1 MRIYSDANDPGVLI
15 HASDETYTFKNIRLH
30 PRPPSIVFEKI
41 DIPEDAYIYH
51 IKDGKIVK
59 SEHKDVKPRAPRRIS
74 PIALYLLIG
83 APAIAIVAYIMYR
96 FLARNPVR
104 ARSEKRDE

>member
-1 MRIYSDANDPGVLI
+1 MNNPDEII
-15 HASDETYTFKNIRLH
+15 HASDETYTLKNIRLH

-83 APAIAIVAYIMYR
+83 APAIAIVAYMIYR
-96 FLARNPVR
+96 FLARSAVKTP
-104 ARSEKRDE
+104 AD